1 MTLSLAEARA
11 AVIAEVTRVRAQ
23 TPAATEPVALGAAA
37 GRVLAVAVTAD
48 RDQPPFPRST
58 RDGFAVRASDFSGG
72 GNLSA
77 AGDSAGP
84 VRLRVVGEVA
94 AGATW
99 QGEVAPGTTVEIMT
113 GAPVPSGADAVVMVE
128 HIERSGDHVTVGR
141 GANAGDNIVP
151 QGSELGAGQ
160 IALPAGTALDAAAI
174 ALLASLGCAWPSVF
188 VRPKV
193 AILGTG
199 DELVSLDATPGRAQI
214 RDSNRY
220 CLAAL
225 IERAG
230 GQPLPLPIAPDDRGT
245 IEAALAEAAAT
256 ADIILVSGGVS
267 MGKYDHVEA
276 AMAALSAR
284 VVFDG
289 VAIRPGKPLVFAL
302 LGGKPLFGL
311 PGNPL
316 SAMVTFQLFG
326 AAALELCGGRSQ
338 AAPLAFFGAQLAA
351 AHTQKPVPLTV
362 FLPATF
368 ARTATGVP
376 RVNVLRSQGSGDLAA
391 MAAADGLLVIE
402 PGTATLPA
410 GAWATVLPK

>member
-11 AVIAEVTRVRAQ
+11 AVIAEVTRARAE
-23 TPAATEPVALGAAA
+23 THATEAVALDAAA
-37 GRVLAVAVTAD
+37 GRVLAVAVAAD
-48 RDQPPFPRST
+48 RDQPPFARST
-58 RDGFAVRASDFSGG
+58 RDGFAVRAADLSGAG
-72 GNLSA
+72 ALPDA
-77 AGDSAGP
+77 AP
-84 VRLRVVGEVA
+84 VRLRVLGEVA

-99 QGEVAPGTTVEIMT
+99 HGEVAPGTAVEIMT
-113 GAPVPSGADAVVMVE
+113 GAPVPAGADAVLMVE
-128 HIERSGDHVTVGR
+128 HTERAGDDVIIGR
-141 GANAGDNIVP
+141 GASAGDNIVP
-151 QGSELGAGQ
+151 QGSELRAGEV
-160 IALPAGTALDAAAI
+160 ALAAGTTLDAASI
-174 ALLASLGCAWPSVF
+174 ALLASLGCARPSVF

-199 DELVSLDATPGRAQI
+199 DELVSLDAVPGRAQI

-230 GQPLPLPIAPDDRGT
+230 GQPVPLPIAPDDRAA
-245 IEAALAEAAAT
+245 IEAALARAAAT
-256 ADIILVSGGVS
+256 ADVILVSGGVS
-267 MGKYDHVEA
+267 MGKHDHVEDA
-276 AMAALSAR
+276 LAALSAR

-326 AAALELCGGRSQ
+326 AAAVNICGGRSQ
-338 AAPLAFFGAQLAA
+338 AAPLAFFGARLAA
-351 AHTQKPVPLTV
+351 DHAQRPVPLTV

-368 ARTATGVP
+368 ARTDTGVP
-376 RVNVLRSQGSGDLAA
+376 RVTVLRSQGSGDLAA
-391 MAAADGLLVIE
+391 MAAADGMLVIE

-410 GAWATVLPK
+410 GSWVTVLPK